1 MPTAEMED
9 YVQGEFR
16 VMRALVR
23 ENSDDQQT
31 RIDVIRERFLEA
43 EMARE
48 THWVTSNSGPDYKAR
63 DVS

>member
-1 MPTAEMED
+1 MED

-23 ENSDDQQT
+23 ENSDDAET
-31 RIDVIRERFLEA
+31 RMQAIRERFLEA

-48 THWVTSNSGPDYKAR
+48 TAWITANSGPDYKAR
-63 DVS
+63 